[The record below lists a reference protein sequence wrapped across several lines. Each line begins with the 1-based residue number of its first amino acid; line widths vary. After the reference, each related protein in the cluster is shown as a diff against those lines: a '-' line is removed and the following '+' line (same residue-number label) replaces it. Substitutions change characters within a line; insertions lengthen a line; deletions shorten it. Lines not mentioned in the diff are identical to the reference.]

1 MKSIISI
8 VFLLQTIINAV
19 NLTTAQFP
27 EEPVFRCRN
36 TGNYTPSSDY
46 SRNLKAAL
54 DAVGKVKK
62 YSGGSFSSSIG
73 TKEAAYAVALC
84 SSVAIKWGGNC
95 NDCITRLTTSLQA
108 KCPNQKEGVMW
119 GSDCMIRYSDRKI
132 IGVKDDWVWILSP
145 GGSSRTDKKAAFGT
159 ITFPPNNSTIYGAMQ
174 CTSDLSKELCTKCLQ
189 NDMCRS
195 QSIDFICTTTVF
207 CFSVDLSTKNYPSGD
222 SPLPSTSCPSPP
234 SASTSP
240 SSDLIPMYIVGP
252 SPPLI
257 SPVILR

>member
-8 VFLLQTIINAV
+8 AFLLQAIINAV

-62 YSGGSFSSSIG
+62 YSGGSFSSSNG
-73 TKEAAYAVALC
+73 VKEAAYAVALC
-84 SSVAIKWGGNC
+84 SGVAIKWGGNC

-132 IGVKDDWVWILSP
+132 IGVKDDWIWILSP
-145 GGSSRTDKKAAFGT
+145 GLGTIFNKVQFDKGVIDLMTRLQGEAAGGTNKKDAFGT

-189 NDMCRS
+189 SIILSYHPCCGGIMAGRMYSPSCYFTFSLEEYKKWKYSS
-195 QSIDFICTTTVF
+195 QW
-207 CFSVDLSTKNYPSGD
+207 K
-222 SPLPSTSCPSPP
+222 PLPPKTS
-234 SASTSP
+234 
-240 SSDLIPMYIVGP
+240 
-252 SPPLI
+252 
-257 SPVILR
+257 